1 MNMDQLVLD
10 GRNRVI
16 AELESDFPV
25 LNICDVHDWLDSTLG
40 IDTLYMDWTEQS
52 KHILKFCEN
61 FQVYLYEVP
70 GEDFNEYDGIQK
82 AQALGYK
89 GVVLSSLS

>member
-1 MNMDQLVLD
+1 MDQLVLE

-25 LNICDVHDWLDSTLG
+25 LNIDDVHDWLDYTLG
-40 IDTLYMDWTEQS
+40 INTMYMNWAEQS
-52 KHILKFCEN
+52 KEIMKFCEN

-70 GEDFNEYDGIQK
+70 GEDFSEYDGIEK
-82 AQALGYK
+82 AKSLGYK